1 MIAVDA
7 QPPIGIKMTMNGQ
20 GGRLLFARSTA
31 RGKRVYPL
39 SHDKLRFTRGD
50 MINLEL
56 KV

>member
-7 QPPIGIKMTMNGQ
+7 QPPIGIKMTMNGK
-20 GGRLLFARSTA
+20 GDRLLFASSTA
-31 RGKRVYPL
+31 QGKPACSL
-39 SHDKLRFTRGD
+39 SHDKLGFTRGD